1 MDNISD
7 ILLDWYARHGR
18 DRRRRASVRWDG
30 ELGQGVLGASGRPFD
45 QFGLPAHSV

>member
-18 DRRRRASVRWDG
+18 DLPWRRPRDPYRIWLSEVILQQTRVAQAMDYY
-30 ELGQGVLGASGRPFD
+30 
-45 QFGLPAHSV
+45 HT